1 MESQTQGTNINHIN
15 NKDKQQTEHK
25 ELLSPIK
32 SSVLILARPRAQP
45 AGLRVSPNEKVINT
59 LIRLRNSDSL
69 RELCNLC

>member
-32 SSVLILARPRAQP
+32 SR
-45 AGLRVSPNEKVINT
+45 GEKNGKPNTGYKHKSHQQQRQTTNRT
-59 LIRLRNSDSL
+59 
-69 RELCNLC
+69 

>member
-1 MESQTQGTNINHIN
+1 MESQAHGIST
-15 NKDKQQTEHK
+15 KDNDTHVSRKK
-25 ELLSPIK
+25 LLSPMK